1 MRKGEGYM
9 WSEIKKLGWFIKER
23 RVHYL
28 IGIICLQIVNLLVVF
43 PPILI
48 GRALDAIAKGG
59 LTASKLF
66 WFVGLM
72 LLIVTTEY
80 LLSCVWAYKI
90 FQNSI
95 LVDRTLRGRMMSKI
109 LRMPRTFFERF
120 SSGDLMARATS
131 DIDAISELFGFGVF
145 ALSDGIGYLGTNL
158 LAMGFLI
165 SWKLTIVSVL
175 PLPILAILT
184 NHIGK
189 YIHRLFTE
197 QQKAFSEMND
207 EVLEQVNGIRV
218 VRSYVLE
225 EQSVAHFEKTTE
237 KLFKRSLKTELVSG
251 SFWPA
256 TKIFTSISY
265 AIAIIYGTGM
275 VVGGEITLGQLIS
288 FNVYLNYL
296 IWPMFALGEFMNV
309 AQRGTTSIERIYEVL
324 RARDNE
330 HEKGT
335 VALDGSIE
343 SIRFQNYSFRYP
355 TSTTP
360 ALKNI
365 DLQTKKGQTIG
376 IVGKTG
382 SGKST
387 LIKQLLKEY
396 PVGEGELCISEDPIG
411 AIERSSLMERIG
423 YVSQDNVL
431 FSKSIRENILMGKE
445 DAEEEQLRAII
456 RLSDLSRDIEQ
467 FADGMDTLVGERGIA
482 ISGGQKQ
489 RISIARALIKDP
501 EILLMDDSLS
511 AVDSRTEA
519 RIIKN
524 IREDRK
530 GKTTWIAT
538 HRLSAVSHADEIIVL
553 EDGMIRERGTHEEL
567 IALGG
572 WYEEQYKIQQME
584 EADDDER

>member
-1 MRKGEGYM
+1 MRKGEGSM

-411 AIERSSLMERIG
+411 TIERSSLMERIG

>member
-1 MRKGEGYM
+1 M
-9 WSEIKKLGWFIKER
+9 WSEIKKLNWFLKER
-23 RVHYL
+23 ARHYV
-28 IGIICLQIVNLLVVF
+28 IGIACLQVVNLLVVF

-48 GRALDAIAKGG
+48 GRALDAIAKGD
-59 LTASKLF
+59 LTASRLF
-66 WFVGLM
+66 YFVGLM

-80 LLSCVWAYKI
+80 ILSCVWAYKI

-95 LVDRTLRGRMMSKI
+95 LVDRTLRGQMMNKI

-145 ALSDGIGYLGTNL
+145 ALSDGIGYLGANL

-165 SWKLTIVSVL
+165 SWKLTIISVL

-184 NHIGK
+184 NYIGK
-189 YIHRLFTE
+189 YIHLLFTD
-197 QQKAFSEMND
+197 QQEAFSEMND

-225 EQSVAHFEKTTE
+225 EQSVDHFEETTE
-237 KLFKRSLKTELVSG
+237 KLFKKSLKTELLSS

-256 TKIFTSISY
+256 TKIFTSLSY

-296 IWPMFALGEFMNV
+296 IWPMFAIGEFMNV
-309 AQRGTTSIERIYEVL
+309 AQRGTTSIARIYEVL
-324 RARDNE
+324 RAKDNE

-343 SIRFQNYSFRYP
+343 NICFENYSFQYP
-355 TSTTP
+355 TSTIRN
-360 ALKNI
+360 LKNI
-365 DLQTKKGQTIG
+365 DLKTNKGQTIG

-382 SGKST
+382 SGKTT

-396 PVGEGELCISEDPIG
+396 PVGEGGLSVSGNPIVT
-411 AIERSSLMERIG
+411 IERSSLMDRIG
-423 YVSQDNVL
+423 YVAQDNVL

-445 DAEEEQLRAII
+445 DAKEEDLREII
-456 RLSDLSRDIEQ
+456 RLSDLSRDIQQ
-467 FADGMDTLVGERGIA
+467 FSDGLETLVGERGIA

-501 EILLMDDSLS
+501 EVLLMDDSLS

-519 RIIKN
+519 RIINN
-524 IREDRK
+524 IRANRK

-553 EDGMIRERGTHEEL
+553 EDGMISERGTHEEL
-567 IALGG
+567 LALGG
-572 WYEEQYKIQQME
+572 WYEQQYKIQQME
-584 EADDDER
+584 EASDDE